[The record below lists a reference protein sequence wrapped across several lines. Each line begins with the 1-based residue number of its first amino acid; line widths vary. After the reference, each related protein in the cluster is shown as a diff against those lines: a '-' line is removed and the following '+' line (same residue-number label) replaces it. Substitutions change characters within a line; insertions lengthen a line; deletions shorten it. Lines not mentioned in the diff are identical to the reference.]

1 VIRCGFDWGRV
12 GQYLQVM
19 VATSSLN
26 GMSSGSK
33 DWIGNGKVFVEGG
46 LA

>member
-1 VIRCGFDWGRV
+1 VIV
-12 GQYLQVM
+12 V
-19 VATSSLN
+19 TSSLN

-33 DWIGNGKVFVEGG
+33 DWIGSGKVVVEGG